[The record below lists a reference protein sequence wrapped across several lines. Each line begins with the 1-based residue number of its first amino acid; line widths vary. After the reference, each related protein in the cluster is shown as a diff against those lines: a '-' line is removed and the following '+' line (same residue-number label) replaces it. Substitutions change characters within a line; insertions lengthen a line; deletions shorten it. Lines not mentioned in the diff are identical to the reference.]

1 MSQVEQTP
9 VPGVGV
15 RYDFATREGHRLGV
29 VHQSGGRREL
39 HVCLTA
45 DPESPPVCVGLGDD
59 EVHTLVEVLGG
70 ARVTESLARL
80 QEYVEGI
87 GIEWLQV
94 GTGSPVAEQSLAG
107 AGIRSRSGVSVVA
120 VLRGPAT
127 HPAPGPEF
135 RIEAGDTLVVVGTPE
150 GIAAAA
156 GVVRGD

>member
-1 MSQVEQTP
+1 MPQVEQTP

-15 RYDFATREGHRLGV
+15 RHDFATRGGHRLGV
-29 VHQSGGRREL
+29 VHQSGGRKEV
-39 HVCLTA
+39 HIGSVA
-45 DPESPPVCVGLGDD
+45 DPDSPPVCVALGDD

-70 ARVTESLARL
+70 AQVTESLARL

-87 GIEWLQV
+87 SIEWLQV
-94 GTGSPVAEQSLAG
+94 GRGSPVAEHSLAA

-120 VLRGPAT
+120 VLRGEVT
-127 HPAPGPEF
+127 HPAPGPDF

-156 GVVRGD
+156 GVVRGA

>member
-29 VHQSGGRREL
+29 VHQAEGRKEL
-39 HVCLTA
+39 HVGRAA
-45 DPESPPVCVGLGDD
+45 DPSSPPVCVGLTDD

-80 QEYVEGI
+80 REYVEGI
-87 GIEWLQV
+87 AIEWLQV
-94 GTGSPVAEQSLAG
+94 GAGSPVAEHSLAG

-120 VLRGPAT
+120 VLRGEVT

-135 RIEAGDTLVVVGTPE
+135 RIEAGDTLVVVGTPP
-150 GIAAAA
+150 GLAAAA
-156 GVVRGD
+156 DIVRGG